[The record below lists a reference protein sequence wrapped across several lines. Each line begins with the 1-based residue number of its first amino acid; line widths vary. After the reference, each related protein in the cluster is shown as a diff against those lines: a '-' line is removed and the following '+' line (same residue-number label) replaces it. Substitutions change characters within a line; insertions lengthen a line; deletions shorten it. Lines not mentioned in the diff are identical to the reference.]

1 MSIEKKINQVKDNA
15 ELIAQLVKGGQ
26 IPLKIVSGT
35 QSTDSERLSPG
46 ALVAHEGSTVIFVC
60 G

>member
-1 MSIEKKINQVKDNA
+1 MSNEKKISQDTA
-15 ELIAQLVKGGQ
+15 QLLSQLVKNGQ

-35 QSTDSERLSPG
+35 QSTESVRLSPG
-46 ALVAHEGSTVIFVC
+46 AVVAHEGSTVIFVC

>member
-15 ELIAQLVKGGQ
+15 ALIAQLVKGGQ

-35 QSTDSERLSPG
+35 QSTDAEGVSPG
-46 ALVAHEGSTVIFVC
+46 ALVAQEGCTVMFGC

>member
-1 MSIEKKINQVKDNA
+1 MSSDKNITQIKDSAN
-15 ELIAQLVKGGQ
+15 LISELVKNGQ

-35 QSTDSERLSPG
+35 QSTESVRLSPG
-46 ALVAHEGSTVIFVC
+46 AVVAHEGATVIFVC

>member
-15 ELIAQLVKGGQ
+15 ELIAHLVKGGQ

-35 QSTDSERLSPG
+35 QSTESVRLSPG
-46 ALVAHEGSTVIFVC
+46 AVVAHEGATVIFVC

>member
-1 MSIEKKINQVKDNA
+1 MPTEKSYTSSEESSLQIGD
-15 ELIAQLVKGGQ
+15 LVKNGK

-35 QSTDSERLSPG
+35 QSTESIRLAPG
-46 ALVAHEGSTVIFVC
+46 AVVAHEGATVIFVC